1 MLVELFVSF
10 VSILAISSIIYLAAL
25 KKAPKS
31 RRTPQHVSVYACGE
45 KVRVGR
51 LSMNLTFYKYLAYFM
66 ILDSSIIIAAF
77 ASLSFDVA
85 TLPFLLTYLSAI
97 LVAVLLLAAGD
108 T

>member
-31 RRTPQHVSVYACGE
+31 RRTSQHVSVYACGE